1 MRLPFYSLLI
11 LDLPDGIAL
20 DVGAGRMYWV
30 DNSTPGKIL
39 RAKLDGTEVVA
50 LIDVGLVGPDDII
63 LDLADDKMYWT
74 DQNASRV
81 QRADLDGY
89 WSMVMSPSDL
99 PVSLLFHKVENARE
113 GQLYTLSGET
123 QRPGAAGRKTL
134 ASSSPRAFR
143 AIKGYTPLISLCP
156 T

>member
-1 MRLPFYSLLI
+1 
-11 LDLPDGIAL
+11 
-20 DVGAGRMYWV
+20 MYWV

-81 QRADLDGY
+81 QRADLDGTN
-89 WSMVMSPSDL
+89 VELLVDGDVTVRPS
-99 PVSLLFHKVENARE
+99 
-113 GQLYTLSGET
+113 GI
-123 QRPGAAGRKTL
+123 
-134 ASSSPRAFR
+134 
-143 AIKGYTPLISLCP
+143 AIIP
-156 T
+156 

>member
-1 MRLPFYSLLI
+1 M
-11 LDLPDGIAL
+11 
-20 DVGAGRMYWV
+20 DVGAGHMYWV

-81 QRADLDGY
+81 QRADLDGTN
-89 WSMVMSPSDL
+89 VELLVDGDVTVRPS
-99 PVSLLFHKVENARE
+99 
-113 GQLYTLSGET
+113 GI
-123 QRPGAAGRKTL
+123 
-134 ASSSPRAFR
+134 
-143 AIKGYTPLISLCP
+143 AIIP
-156 T
+156 